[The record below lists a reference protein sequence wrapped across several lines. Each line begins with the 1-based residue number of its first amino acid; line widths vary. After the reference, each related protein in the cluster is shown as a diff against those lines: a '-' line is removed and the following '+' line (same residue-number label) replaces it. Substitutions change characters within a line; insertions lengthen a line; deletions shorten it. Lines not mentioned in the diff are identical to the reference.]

1 MKIKIVIALLLTYF
15 GATAETY
22 KIENDISY
30 STDKNPY
37 SIQLYKLDVYHPVD
51 TTGLPVIVW
60 FHGGGLPVV
69 NVLSP
74 KNSNS
79 RDM

>member
-30 STDKNPY
+30 
-37 SIQLYKLDVYHPVD
+37 
-51 TTGLPVIVW
+51 
-60 FHGGGLPVV
+60 
-69 NVLSP
+69 
-74 KNSNS
+74 
-79 RDM
+79 